1 MLVETSPVMK
11 QGTPMQWLLAQANEA
26 PKLTPEEWAELQRSL
41 YEQQMQQLNGTLWG
55 PLWIYFIIEAI
66 GAMFTLWMIIYC
78 LRNDS
83 ERNTWLW
90 ILFFFPGMGAVI
102 YFFARWLP
110 SSSMEPPAFLR
121 RWTEGPK
128 IRRLEVAAQ
137 QIGNSHQFVEW
148 GDALRQVKQWAAA
161 RGAYDRALAKE
172 PTNLPALWGAATTE
186 SQLGEPQTA
195 RPHLEAILKIDPG
208 YKFGDVSL
216 LYGKT
221 LHLLLD
227 REAELAHWRTHLKR
241 WRQPEAL
248 YLLAELLIERG
259 EIAEARQLLHTMIAD
274 IEITPRALAKKVFFW
289 KGRAKKLLRSR
300 SLSGQP

>member
-1 MLVETSPVMK
+1 
-11 QGTPMQWLLAQANEA
+11 MQWLLTLAQDA
-26 PKLTPEEWAELQRSL
+26 PRLTPEEWAEFQRQA
-41 YEQQMQQLNGTLWG
+41 YEQQMQQLNTSLWG
-55 PLWIYFIIEAI
+55 PLWVFWIIQLL
-66 GAMFTLWMIIYC
+66 GALFTLWMIIYC
-78 LRNDS
+78 LRHDS
-83 ERNTWLW
+83 ERSTWLW
-90 ILFFFPGMGAVI
+90 ILLVFPGIGAVI

-148 GDALRQVKQWAAA
+148 GDALREVKRWPEA
-161 RGAYDRALAKE
+161 RVAYLQALAKE
-172 PTNLPALWGAATTE
+172 PGNLPALWGAANTE
-186 SQLGEPQTA
+186 SQLKELPAA
-195 RPHLEAILKIDPG
+195 RPHLEAILRIDPG

-221 LHLLLD
+221 LHALPE

-259 EIAEARQLLHTMIAD
+259 EYSEARQLLQTVIAD
-274 IEITPRALAKKVFFW
+274 IEITPRALARKVFFW
-289 KGRAKKLLRSR
+289 KGRARKLLRSR
-300 SLSGQP
+300 ELRSQP

>member
-1 MLVETSPVMK
+1 
-11 QGTPMQWLLAQANEA
+11 MQWLLTLAQDA
-26 PKLTPEEWAELQRSL
+26 PRLTPEEWAEFQRQA
-41 YEQQMQQLNGTLWG
+41 YEQQMQQLNTSLWG
-55 PLWIYFIIEAI
+55 PLWVFWIIEI
-66 GAMFTLWMIIYC
+66 LGALFTLWMIIYC
-78 LRNDS
+78 LRHDS
-83 ERNTWLW
+83 ERSTWLW
-90 ILFFFPGMGAVI
+90 ILLVFPGIGAVI

-148 GDALRQVKQWAAA
+148 GDALREVKRWPEA
-161 RGAYDRALAKE
+161 RVAYLKALAKE
-172 PTNLPALWGAATTE
+172 PGNLPALWGAANTE
-186 SQLGEPQTA
+186 SQLKELPAA
-195 RPHLEAILKIDPG
+195 RPHLEAILRIDPG

-221 LHLLLD
+221 LHALPE

-259 EIAEARQLLHTMIAD
+259 EYSEARQLLQTVIAD
-274 IEITPRALAKKVFFW
+274 IEMTPRALARKVFFW
-289 KGRAKKLLRSR
+289 KGRARKLLRSR
-300 SLSGQP
+300 ELRSQP

>member
-1 MLVETSPVMK
+1 
-11 QGTPMQWLLAQANEA
+11 MQWLLTLAQDA
-26 PKLTPEEWAELQRSL
+26 PRLTPEEWAEFQRQA
-41 YEQQMQQLNGTLWG
+41 YEQQMQQLNTSLWG
-55 PLWIYFIIEAI
+55 PLWVFWIIQLL
-66 GAMFTLWMIIYC
+66 GALFTLWMIIYC
-78 LRNDS
+78 LRHDS
-83 ERNTWLW
+83 ERSTWLW
-90 ILFFFPGMGAVI
+90 ILLVFPGMGAVI

-148 GDALRQVKQWAAA
+148 GDALREVKRWPEA
-161 RGAYDRALAKE
+161 RVAYLQALAKE
-172 PTNLPALWGAATTE
+172 PGNLPALWGAANTE
-186 SQLGEPQTA
+186 SQLEELPAA
-195 RPHLEAILKIDPG
+195 RPHLEAILRIDPG

-221 LHLLLD
+221 LHALPE

-248 YLLAELLIERG
+248 SLLAELLIERG
-259 EIAEARQLLHTMIAD
+259 EFPEARQCLNTLIAD
-274 IEITPRALAKKVFFW
+274 IEITPRALARKVFFW
-289 KGRAKKLLRSR
+289 KGRAKKLLRR
-300 SLSGQP
+300 IPG